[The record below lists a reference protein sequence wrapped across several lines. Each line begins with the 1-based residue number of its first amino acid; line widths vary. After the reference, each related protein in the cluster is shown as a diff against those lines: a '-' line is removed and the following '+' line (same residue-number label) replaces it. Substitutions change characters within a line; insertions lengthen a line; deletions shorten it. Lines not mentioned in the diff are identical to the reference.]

1 MGPKLPPT
9 PPVMACAPKL
19 GPGEKTS
26 MDPPKAQV
34 RPTAPWRRADAKTP
48 MTPAPGLKREK
59 PLGPPVAKPAKVA
72 KTEQAVENEVR
83 EYMQK
88 RGFGAATLTPD
99 QLRLAAQAWHAY
111 REKFFHAEG
120 RWRPRDG
127 HIDGGRF
134 GESGGQHKLFNAKLR
149 AAKAKGPAAHK
160 AFMNEEGYAYYAKRN
175 AAKQLAATAKANQEA
190 KAKANLQEKAS
201 SSASSSASSGGPWFP
216 I

>member
-1 MGPKLPPT
+1 
-9 PPVMACAPKL
+9 
-19 GPGEKTS
+19 
-26 MDPPKAQV
+26 MDPPKAHV

-83 EYMQK
+83 ECMQK
-88 RGFGAATLTPD
+88 RGFDTATLTPD

-120 RWRPRDG
+120 GRWRPRDG

-134 GESGGQHKLFNAKLR
+134 GEAGGKHKVFNEKLR
-149 AAKAKGPAAHK
+149 AAKAKGKAAFK
-160 AFMNEEGYAYYAKRN
+160 TFMNEEGYAYYEARN
-175 AAKQLAATAKANQEA
+175 AAKALAEAAKANQEA